1 MNLKFDEIIM
11 FIQMKE
17 VYGCFLKSKNV
28 VLLDKLSQRNFFK
41 FYFAVVFLIYLYFSF
56 SKK

>member
-1 MNLKFDEIIM
+1 M

-28 VLLDKLSQRNFFK
+28 VVLDKLMSKDFF
-41 FYFAVVFLIYLYFSF
+41 
-56 SKK
+56 